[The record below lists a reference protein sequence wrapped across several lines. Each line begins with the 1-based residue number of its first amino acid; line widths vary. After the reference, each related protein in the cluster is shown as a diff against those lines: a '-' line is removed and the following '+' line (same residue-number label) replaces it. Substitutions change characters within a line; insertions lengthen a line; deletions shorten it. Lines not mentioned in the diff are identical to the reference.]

1 MTIKERIFQAILF
14 ETIAVILSLFLVKL
28 LMKQSQ
34 SSDVMITGMLIAIS
48 LIAMIWTF
56 IFNWLFDRVF
66 TGEKVQRSV
75 KVRVLHVILFEGGLL
90 IFTLPLIA
98 FVLKINLWQAF
109 LMDIALT
116 LFILVYAFVF
126 YWIYDHIRARLM
138 KTH

>member
-1 MTIKERIFQAILF
+1 MKITERIFQAILF
-14 ETIAVILSLFLVKL
+14 EAIAVVLSLFLVKL

-34 SSDVMITGMLIAIS
+34 SSDAMITGMLIAIS

-116 LFILVYAFVF
+116 LFILVYTFVF
-126 YWIYDHIRARLM
+126 YWIYDHTRARLM

>member
-1 MTIKERIFQAILF
+1 MKITERIFQAILF
-14 ETIAVILSLFLVKL
+14 ETIAVVLSLFLVKL

-34 SSDVMITGMLIAIS
+34 SSDAMITGMLIAIS

-126 YWIYDHIRARLM
+126 YWIYDHTRARLM

>member
-14 ETIAVILSLFLVKL
+14 ETIAVVLSLFLVKL

-34 SSDVMITGMLIAIS
+34 SSDAMITGMLIAIS